1 MQENTARD
9 TENKN
14 DQISEKSV
22 LSSKKARI
30 KEKKQ
35 KNMTQN
41 NSLLSIRRYQHDVG
55 MQGLKG

>member
-9 TENKN
+9 IGNKN

-41 NSLLSIRRYQHDVG
+41 NSVLNIRRNQHGVG